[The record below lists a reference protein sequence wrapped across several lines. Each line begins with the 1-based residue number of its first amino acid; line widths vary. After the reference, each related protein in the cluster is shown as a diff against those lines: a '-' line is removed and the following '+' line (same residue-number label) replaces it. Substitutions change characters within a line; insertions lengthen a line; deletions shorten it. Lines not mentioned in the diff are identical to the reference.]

1 MFYWQLLAEKHLKG
15 QIRSR
20 AEAGKLRKS
29 QPGVPA
35 RGATMNCKVVGGL
48 AVSALFFASAFSIAG
63 AADLP
68 LNAPPVAVEPAP
80 TWTGFYI
87 GGTIGG
93 GWGDS
98 QVANPVTSF
107 SAGGLGCPAACGPAA
122 AAATP
127 ALYPTKPHGPLG
139 GIEEGFNFQTGLT
152 VFGVEAD
159 YSAAHIS
166 GSNSQFATAQIA
178 GLPAGDGF
186 TGSGLAQQNL
196 KSFGTVRG
204 RLGVTP
210 TPPILLY
217 ATGGLAYGQVSSTTS
232 LTLSPIGACGF
243 CAPGTQS
250 VTATG
255 SLIGW
260 TAGGGVEWMV
270 APHVT
275 IKAEYLY
282 YDLGNF
288 NYSGPAPVSNIVT
301 GLGFPVAPLES
312 IATASVAAFKGNIV
326 RVGGNYKF

>member
-1 MFYWQLLAEKHLKG
+1 VFYRQLLAEKHLQD

-20 AEAGKLRKS
+20 AKAGKLRKS

-35 RGATMNCKVVGGL
+35 RRGAMVNCKVVGGL
-48 AVSALFFASAFSIAG
+48 AVSALLFASAFSIAG

-68 LNAPPVAVEPAP
+68 LNVPSVAVEPAP

-93 GWGDS
+93 GWGDDRVS
-98 QVANPVTSF
+98 NPVTSF
-107 SAGGLGCPAACGPAA
+107 SAGGFGCPAACGPAA

-127 ALYPTKPHGPLG
+127 PLYPTRPHGLLG
-139 GIEEGFNFQTGLT
+139 GIEEGFNFQTGLA

-159 YSAAHIS
+159 YSAAHIA
-166 GSNSQFATAQIA
+166 GSNSQSATAQIA

-210 TPPILLY
+210 MPPVLLY
-217 ATGGLAYGQVSSTTS
+217 ATGGLAYGQVTSTTS

-255 SLIGW
+255 SLTGW

-270 APHVT
+270 APHIT

-288 NYSGPAPVSNIVT
+288 NYSGPAPISNIVT
-301 GLGFPVAPLES
+301 GGFPVAALES
-312 IATASVAAFKGNIV
+312 IATASAAAFKGNIV